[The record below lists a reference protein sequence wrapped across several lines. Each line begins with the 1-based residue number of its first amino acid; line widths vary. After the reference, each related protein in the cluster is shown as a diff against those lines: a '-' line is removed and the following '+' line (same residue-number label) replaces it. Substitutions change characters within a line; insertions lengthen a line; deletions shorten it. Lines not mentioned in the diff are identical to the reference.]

1 MNPSEETDRLAKDA
15 SLLPIIADQIN
26 QSVDRLGTIINDFG
40 KYLDD
45 TAPDISTTRR
55 RKRCQLNQRHG
66 RSSSRLR
73 MSF

>member
-45 TAPDISTTRR
+45 TAPDISNN
-55 RKRCQLNQRHG
+55 KEEEKDVN
-66 RSSSRLR
+66 
-73 MSF
+73 